1 MYKIK
6 KLDSKKLEKFFI
18 NLKLE
23 RFVKLSKN
31 YKKNLSTPFSK
42 TLLKPNLSDLYFIYN
57 LIIKKKRITSLEFGC
72 GFSSEIIALALD
84 ENKKKYKKNIK
95 LLRRNH
101 AFKNFVVDNEK
112 KYLNILRK
120 RSNYKKNI
128 VFNYSKCFMDLYNN
142 NYVIRYDKLPLVSP
156 DFIYLDGPNPKN
168 ILNRSVKMNIKDKD
182 FMPITCDILL
192 IEYYLIPGT
201 IVLID
206 GRGANAQYLND
217 NFKRKWEYKYFK
229 NFDMHYFEL
238 IAEPLGKINMM
249 QLNFFNNNY

>member
-6 KLDSKKLEKFFI
+6 KIDSKKLEKFFI
-18 NLKLE
+18 NRKLE

-31 YKKNLSTPFSK
+31 YKKDFSTPFSK
-42 TLLKPNLSDLYFIYN
+42 SLLKPNLRDLYFIYN

-72 GFSSEIIALALD
+72 GFSSEIIAIALD
-84 ENKKKYKKNIK
+84 ENKKMYQKNIK

-120 RSNYKKNI
+120 RSSYKKNI
-128 VFNYSKCFMDLYNN
+128 IFNYSKCYMELHNN
-142 NYVIRYDKLPLVSP
+142 NYVIRYDKLPMVSP
-156 DFIYLDGPNPKN
+156 DFIYLDGPSQNN
-168 ILNRSVKMNIKDKD
+168 IINRSVKMSVNDKD
-182 FMPITCDILL
+182 LMPITCDILL

-206 GRGANAQYLND
+206 GRGANAQYLLD
-217 NFKRKWEYKYFK
+217 NFKRKWKYKYFRA
-229 NFDMHYFEL
+229 FDMHYFEL
-238 IAEPLGKINMM
+238 ISEPLGEINIK
-249 QLNFFNNNY
+249 QLRFFNNNN

>member
-1 MYKIK
+1 
-6 KLDSKKLEKFFI
+6 
-18 NLKLE
+18 
-23 RFVKLSKN
+23 
-31 YKKNLSTPFSK
+31 
-42 TLLKPNLSDLYFIYN
+42 
-57 LIIKKKRITSLEFGC
+57 
-72 GFSSEIIALALD
+72 
-84 ENKKKYKKNIK
+84 
-95 LLRRNH
+95 
-101 AFKNFVVDNEK
+101 
-112 KYLNILRK
+112 
-120 RSNYKKNI
+120 
-128 VFNYSKCFMDLYNN
+128 MDLYNN

-182 FMPITCDILL
+182 LMPITCDILL

-217 NFKRKWEYKYFK
+217 NFKRKWQYKYFK